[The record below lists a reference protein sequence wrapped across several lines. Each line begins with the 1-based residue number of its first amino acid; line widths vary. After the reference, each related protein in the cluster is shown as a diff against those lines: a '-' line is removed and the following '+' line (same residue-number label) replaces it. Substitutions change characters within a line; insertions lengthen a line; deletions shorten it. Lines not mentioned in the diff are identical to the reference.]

1 MEWNKKWNVT
11 WNGTEYRM
19 ERDGTEYGME
29 HGTDMEWN
37 RNYELIRLERGTNTE
52 QI

>member
-1 MEWNKKWNVT
+1 MEWNMERNT
-11 WNGTEYRM
+11 EWNGKIEWNGI
-19 ERDGTEYGME
+19 RDGTEYGIE

-37 RNYELIRLERGTNTE
+37 RNYALMEWGTNTE